1 MKRLFILVAVLLI
14 VGCLCFALYFT
25 YAPDKNEDP
34 PDYSDIVRLPE
45 PTSIPVREPQQ
56 TEPAPASSPE
66 PAPYLSPIDFEA
78 LWDRNPDI
86 IAWMDIPN
94 TDISYPVVQRK
105 GDDAFYLKHN
115 SDGDYSTVGALF
127 SESAY
132 NTDDFSD
139 LITAL
144 YGHRTRGVTMLGRL
158 QSLYSEENAM
168 QDYGLVRVFLPDKE
182 LDYEVFAAMPY
193 SSVHIPD
200 TYGVN
205 DLRGKRLFQ
214 YHISDTHSLDGR
226 VVNERFPQTE
236 DPVLILST
244 CLTGNDDRRFL
255 VFARQISA
263 S

>member
-1 MKRLFILVAVLLI
+1 MMKKLFILVAVLFI

-25 YAPDKNEDP
+25 YAPDKVEDP
-34 PDYSDIVRLPE
+34 PDYSDIVQQLPA
-45 PTSIPVREPQQ
+45 PKPIPVREQQ
-56 TEPAPASSPE
+56 TAPAPE

-105 GDDAFYLKHN
+105 GDDTFYLKHN
-115 SDGDYSTVGALF
+115 SDGDKSTVGALF

-132 NTDDFSD
+132 NADDFSD

-144 YGHRTRGVTMLGRL
+144 YGHRTRGTTMLGKL

-168 QDYGLVRVFLPDKE
+168 QDYRIIRVFLPDKE

-193 SSVHIPD
+193 SSVHIPY

-214 YHISDTHSLDGR
+214 YQISNTHSLEGKVID
-226 VVNERFPQTE
+226 ERFPQST
-236 DPVLILST
+236 DPVLLLST
-244 CLTGNDDRRFL
+244 CLTGDDSRRFL
-255 VFARQISA
+255 VFARLIA
-263 S
+263 DP

>member
-1 MKRLFILVAVLLI
+1 MKRIVILVAVLLI

-25 YAPDKNEDP
+25 YAPDKAEDP
-34 PDYSDIVRLPE
+34 PDYSGIVRLPV
-45 PTSIPVREPQQ
+45 PTPIPVQEPQQ
-56 TEPAPASSPE
+56 TEPAQEPE
-66 PAPYLSPIDFEA
+66 PYLSPVDFEA
-78 LWDRNPDI
+78 LWKRNPDI
-86 IAWMDIPN
+86 IAWLDIPN

-115 SDGDYSTVGALF
+115 SDGEYSAIGALF

-144 YGHRTRGVTMLGRL
+144 YGHRTRGTAMLGKL

-168 QDYGLVRVFLPDKE
+168 QDYRLVRVFLPDKE

-193 SSVHIPD
+193 SSVHIPY

-214 YHISDTHSLDGR
+214 YQISNTHSLDGR
-226 VVNERFPQTE
+226 VIDERFPQPE
-236 DPVLILST
+236 DPVLLLST

-255 VFARQISA
+255 VLARQISD